1 MRITPGLIILVGP
14 PASGKSTFVRE
25 MIAAGRLDPEAVVS
39 TDTIRAELYGDDPV
53 GFDSDLAD
61 PLVFAERDR
70 RIVTRLAAGHYA
82 VAESTNVT
90 AQARRRLIAIAEE
103 FGAPVTV
110 LRFVQDIPLSARSPA
125 RAELERVDRGLGA
138 LADLP
143 VLVAWGMRDWCF
155 TPRYLDGWRRRFP
168 GARVAE
174 LPGAGHCLLEDGGE
188 AAEAM
193 EAFLGERGF

>member
-14 PASGKSTFVRE
+14 PASGKTTFVRE
-25 MIAAGRLDPEAVVS
+25 MIAAGRLAPEAVVS

-70 RIVTRLAAGHYA
+70 RIGTRLAAGHYA

-90 AQARRRLIAIAEE
+90 VQARRRLIAIAEE

-110 LRFVQDIPLSARSPA
+110 LRFVQDT
-125 RAELERVDRGLGA
+125 
-138 LADLP
+138 ADLLAQHAERQQGP
-143 VLVAWGMRDWCF
+143 TTTSDVLASASLMRDAEPDRLLAEGAAAVF
-155 TPRYLDGWRRRFP
+155 DVP
-168 GARVAE
+168 GR
-174 LPGAGHCLLEDGGE
+174 GQDCS
-188 AAEAM
+188 AAEA
-193 EAFLGERGF
+193 ARRFTIG